1 LTAAW
6 VAGADDALL
15 LRQFAMICVGGMLM
29 ATGLLGDFARS
40 LPAFSWRQFVM
51 LIFLWGGGAALQWMD
66 LGSLF
71 WCGLALGSLAGAAL
85 LLRIGR
91 RRMLAAPPAFPA
103 ERMEVSTYE
112 AKQ

>member
-1 LTAAW
+1 
-6 VAGADDALL
+6 
-15 LRQFAMICVGGMLM
+15 
-29 ATGLLGDFARS
+29 
-40 LPAFSWRQFVM
+40 M